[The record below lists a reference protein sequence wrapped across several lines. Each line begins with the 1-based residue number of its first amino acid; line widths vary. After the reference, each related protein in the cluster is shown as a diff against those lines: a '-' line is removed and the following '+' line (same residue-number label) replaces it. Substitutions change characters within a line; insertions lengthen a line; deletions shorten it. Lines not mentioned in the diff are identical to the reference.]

1 MLFRLLLSNVGFIV
15 GVVIEAV
22 LTVAAIVLIILVLKY
37 GLPKFEPKER
47 KPKEPKKAKPSPDK
61 YVFKYVAGEGS
72 GESPALEQY
81 AQGAKIILKSNMF
94 TAPTGKIFDGWSDG
108 ETKYEANKKY
118 VMPNQA
124 VTLTAQWVV
133 PETKYTLRYVA
144 GEGSGE
150 APMDEMYYKGEKVTL
165 KTNMF
170 ETPTGK
176 QFDGWWD
183 GENKYASKFVFTMPA
198 QSVTFTA
205 QWADPKKED
214 EVVEVVEGAKAEP
227 KAQPKAEPKKQNK
240 EEVQEITVGAPTGA
254 DDEVTQQVDGGT
266 TADGRP
272 IVVNVYT
279 PANTE
284 KTIEKEV
291 IHTVEKQEDD
301 AEEDNM
307 FANYTILELYGLLSD
322 EQKRYF
328 DTLKEAALAKP
339 QAKLSAA
346 RNFLNIK
353 IGKRSILK
361 LRIRRLITVGEYAL
375 ENDILKEFRKASDN
389 KAGNAKIKVRPTLVA
404 VTDDAT
410 LETALNMID
419 LVHKQILES

>member
-1 MLFRLLLSNVGFIV
+1 MIH
-15 GVVIEAV
+15 
-22 LTVAAIVLIILVLKY
+22 
-37 GLPKFEPKER
+37 
-47 KPKEPKKAKPSPDK
+47 AK
-61 YVFKYVAGEGS
+61 
-72 GESPALEQY
+72 
-81 AQGAKIILKSNMF
+81 GAKIILKSNMF